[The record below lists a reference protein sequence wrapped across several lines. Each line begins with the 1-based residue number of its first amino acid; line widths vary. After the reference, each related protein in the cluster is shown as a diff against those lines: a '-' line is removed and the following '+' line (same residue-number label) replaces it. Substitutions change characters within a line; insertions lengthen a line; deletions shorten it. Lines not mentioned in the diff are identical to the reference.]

1 MGHSETVGQ
10 ASAFGEGH
18 DAACLADNADPE
30 QSAFTAFD
38 ADIDDVFVIDREG
51 QVRFHFTVTVYNLS
65 ESKHRNQVD
74 DWVRELL

>member
-18 DAACLADNADPE
+18 DAACLADSADSE
-30 QSAFTAFD
+30 QSAYTAYD
-38 ADIDDVFVIDREG
+38 AAIDDVFVIDRDG
-51 QVRFHFTVTVYNLS
+51 QVRFHFTVAVLDLNKS
-65 ESKHRNQVD
+65 EHRNQVD